1 MLNREDIHEILN
13 DWELAIQEGYGIP
26 VAIGKQRGIIEYF
39 RELHETNVELKERL
53 RKAERHMQLDLD
65 ALEVA
70 SRNYGMPCSLAI
82 TRLKEALAELS
93 PSHDE

>member
-1 MLNREDIHEILN
+1 MLNREDIKGIRERA
-13 DWELAIQEGYGIP
+13 ELAGHWNCYHECNLAQQDRAQLLSHVE
-26 VAIGKQRGIIEYF
+26 
-39 RELHETNVELKERL
+39 ELEERL

-70 SRNYGMPCSLAI
+70 SGNYGMPCSQAI